1 MGFDGAIVVIFS
13 NGRQALLL
21 LKWQDL
27 HTLCAMLTSPDI
39 HTHTYTS
46 HIFSHK
52 TTSSKPRPPLPPR
65 STRHPTLT
73 RPIHSTPNSL
83 YRHTPLLQRASQ
95 LLNHRFPRLCR
106 TRAIPAQ
113 LLAGLILVQH
123 DGFVVLVRAIQAQTT
138 PGAGVA
144 CRADGASGCCA
155 AELAA
160 ATPFFVGLVLGSGE
174 GFAVVAQFGE
184 EVGVVF
190 LFLGDLDWDLLLLR
204 WPRFCNYRFKCRDY
218 GVG

>member
-1 MGFDGAIVVIFS
+1 MVLLWSCFPMDCKLFCCLSGRIFIHS
-13 NGRQALLL
+13 ALC
-21 LKWQDL
+21 L
-27 HTLCAMLTSPDI
+27 HRRASTL
-39 HTHTYTS
+39 THTPPTS
-46 HIFSHK
+46 FHTKH
-52 TTSSKPRPPLPPR
+52 TPSKPRPPLPPR
-65 STRHPTLT
+65 PTRHPTLT

-83 YRHTPLLQRASQ
+83 HRHTPLLQRASQ

-113 LLAGLILVQH
+113 LLARLILVQH
-123 DGFVVLVRAIQAQTT
+123 DGFVVLVRAIQAQAT

-144 CRADGASGCCA
+144 RRADGASGCCA

-174 GFAVVAQFGE
+174 GFAVVTQFGE

-204 WPRFCNYRFKCRDY
+204 WPRFCNYRFRCRDY